1 MGSYL
6 SVQNM
11 SKRTEVQGLKDTDGA
26 HEVIGFWIDLAE
38 DLLNTYNID
47 SSSAGFTNIVAWITQ
62 KVSEFLFLQNNEQIV
77 VAANTP
83 FISERLGSYSY
94 RKFPRDENQKK
105 ELFADLPIMV
115 QVAIL
120 RITKDK
126 VPLSISTSVFREER
140 SDVVTGV
147 REYNDL
153 LDAEIAKIADSN
165 GVFEISNN

>member
-6 SVQNM
+6 TVQNM
-11 SKRTEVQGLKDTDGA
+11 SKRTKVQGLRDVEGQN
-26 HEVIGFWIDLAE
+26 EVVGFWIDLAE

-47 SSSAGFTNIVAWITQ
+47 SSSAGFTNISAWITQ
-62 KVSEFLFLQNNEQIV
+62 KITEFLFIQNDEQIV

-94 RKFPRDENQKK
+94 RKFPRNEDQKK
-105 ELFADLPIMV
+105 ELFSDLPIMV

-126 VPLSISTSVFREER
+126 IPLAIYSRVFREEN

-147 REYNDL
+147 RDYQDL
-153 LDAEIAKIADSN
+153 LDVELSRIDDSD
-165 GVFEISNN
+165 GEFEISNS